1 MEFLIVVVP
10 GFTLLCGFTM
20 FALTGGQ
27 VRLFLKN
34 KDNRSRDLALFCL
47 FTGWFAM
54 SQSMAHTRSLP
65 LEVFKYYGEALFP
78 VVFLCPIFYLK
89 SMSYFIIVP
98 RWLKRF
104 FYSGQ
109 IILAVLSFLPIIHL
123 IAYGDS
129 IFFDET
135 AKIDTG
141 NFFMNSY
148 TLRLGQAQMFPHI
161 ILSLS
166 SALNILLA
174 TVILI
179 RIQKSSRDIF
189 LVFGLIFTIIASST
203 EMLLLPF
210 TVKFFVP
217 VLYLSNFF
225 EAFRMNYLVFAE
237 EVEPESKDEITEK
250 YKESS
255 IDEERL
261 SRLAI
266 QLQKLMN
273 EKQLY
278 REPEL
283 SLDKLAKEL
292 KVPNYLL
299 TQTLRFGLNTNYFE
313 YVNSCRVED
322 IKDKMTDPAYKDY
335 NILDLAY
342 SAGFKSKSSFNT
354 AFKKVTNTTPSRY
367 RKTLEVNS
375 HVHPN

>member
-20 FALTGGQ
+20 FAITGGQ

-34 KDNRSRDLALFCL
+34 KDNRSRDLAIFCL
-47 FTGWFAM
+47 FTGWFAV
-54 SQSMAHTRSLP
+54 SQAMAHTRSLP
-65 LEVFKYYGEALFP
+65 LEVFKYFGEFLFP

-109 IILAVLSFLPIIHL
+109 IILAVLSFFPIIHL
-123 IAYGDS
+123 LIFGDS

-135 AKIDTG
+135 NRVDTG

-148 TLRLGQAQMFPHI
+148 TLRLGQAYMFPHI

-179 RIQKSSRDIF
+179 RIQKSSRDVF
-189 LVFGLIFTIIASST
+189 LVFGLVFTIVASST

-237 EVEPESKDEITEK
+237 EVEPASKEEETEN
-250 YKESS
+250 YKENS
-255 IDEERL
+255 INEERL
-261 SRLAI
+261 SRLAV
-266 QLQKLMN
+266 QLQSLMN
-273 EKQLY
+273 DKALY
-278 REPEL
+278 RDPEL
-283 SLDKLAKEL
+283 SLDRLAKEL

-299 TQTLRFGLNTNYFE
+299 TQVLRFGLNTNYFE
-313 YVNSCRVED
+313 YVNSCRIED
-322 IKDKMTDPAYKDY
+322 IKEKMADPQYTNYK
-335 NILDLAY
+335 ILDLAY
-342 SAGFKSKSSFNT
+342 SSGFKSKSSFNT

-367 RKTLEVNS
+367 RKKIEVTS
-375 HVHPN
+375 DLYPN